1 MEQIILFCR
10 NINAESLRFKIYNR
24 LVQASICLQ
33 VASLI
38 FHTVQVDKK
47 STAIKN
53 TWSVWSN
60 QQMLTDKLLWQLTDE
75 KNQPHQKCLP
85 GSNLK
90 Q

>member
-1 MEQIILFCR
+1 MEQIILFCG
-10 NINAESLRFKIYNR
+10 NVNAESWRFKIYSH

-38 FHTVQVDKK
+38 FHTAQVDKK

-60 QQMLTDKLLWQLTDE
+60 QQMLTYKLLWQLTDE
-75 KNQPHQKCLP
+75 KKNNHTKNVYQEAI
-85 GSNLK
+85 
-90 Q
+90 